1 MKNAKN
7 RAKESD
13 GVFAVKLDAFCG
25 PLDLLLYLVRKRELD
40 ILDIPIA
47 EVAEQ
52 FLVFVE
58 ALEALELDAV
68 GDFLSLASSLIEIKS
83 FHALP
88 TEEEAV
94 ETIEDPRKDLVVQLL
109 AYKKFCENA
118 GVLEERGRLWA
129 RRYPRLSNDLPR
141 ATRNFAEEPI
151 QDVELWDLVG
161 AFGRILREK
170 TPVFRHSMKREDTPI
185 SVLLQ
190 RVYNRLKRERKVRFT
205 ALFDKADR
213 KSTLIG
219 IFLAILELTR
229 HGYAFVEQET
239 AFGDIQVAY
248 RENEKP
254 FDLVGAGASDF
265 VESAQAG

>member
-1 MKNAKN
+1 MF
-7 RAKESD
+7 S
-13 GVFAVKLDAFCG
+13 VKLDAFCG

-47 EVAEQ
+47 EITEQ
-52 FLVFVE
+52 FLVVVE
-58 ALEALELDAV
+58 ALEALELDEV
-68 GDFLSLASSLIEIKS
+68 GEFLSLASSLIEIKS

-88 TEEEAV
+88 TEDEETV
-94 ETIEDPRKDLVVQLL
+94 ETIEDPRKNLVVQLL

-129 RRYPRLSNDLPR
+129 RRYPRLANDLPR
-141 ATRNFAEEPI
+141 ITRNLAEEPI

-170 TPVFRHSMKREDTPI
+170 TPVFRHSMKREDVPI
-185 SVLLQ
+185 SVWLQ
-190 RVYNRLKRERKVRFT
+190 RVYNRLKRERRIRFT

-213 KSTLIG
+213 KSTLVG

-229 HGYAFVEQET
+229 RGRAFVEQET
-239 AFGDIQVAY
+239 AFGDIEIAY
-248 RENEKP
+248 RENAEP
-254 FDLVGAGASDF
+254 FDILGADVSDF

>member
-1 MKNAKN
+1 
-7 RAKESD
+7 
-13 GVFAVKLDAFCG
+13 
-25 PLDLLLYLVRKRELD
+25 LV
-40 ILDIPIA
+40 I
-47 EVAEQ
+47 
-52 FLVFVE
+52 
-58 ALEALELDAV
+58 
-68 GDFLSLASSLIEIKS
+68 
-83 FHALP
+83 
-88 TEEEAV
+88 
-94 ETIEDPRKDLVVQLL
+94 QLL

-185 SVLLQ
+185 SVHIQ
-190 RVYNRLKRERKVRFT
+190 RVYNRLKRERKIRFT